1 MHPYTTRGEL
11 YRADVHHAIENRRL
25 HEEFFPQRT
34 DNLIAQLRKKG
45 WYATVASPAFL
56 LNGRKL
62 ADGDTVL
69 LSDNLTLS
77 EDSYIVYTTDG
88 SCPVTWVESTLGEAV
103 PQAILYSK
111 ENLAPTLPAGE
122 VTLRAAA
129 KSGSNW
135 SATVTRKVF
144 VVDEQADGIDMVN
157 NERANSEKFDE
168 VYDLTGR
175 KINSS
180 FTLHL
185 TKACLS

>member
-1 MHPYTTRGEL
+1 
-11 YRADVHHAIENRRL
+11 
-25 HEEFFPQRT
+25 
-34 DNLIAQLRKKG
+34 
-45 WYATVASPAFL
+45 
-56 LNGRKL
+56 
-62 ADGDTVL
+62 
-69 LSDNLTLS
+69 
-77 EDSYIVYTTDG
+77 
-88 SCPVTWVESTLGEAV
+88 LGEAV

-180 FTLHL
+180 PLNLHSSCK
-185 TKACLS
+185 TGVFIINGKKEVR